1 MKKRSLALVAGVIAA
16 GILVASAAAA
26 VSFDPTCSLTP
37 SNGTGACGFVGKGDV
52 QSALG
57 YNNGKMQTNAGNLA
71 FTYSQA
77 VSQAVSSSAS
87 QTATESVSQTVSC
100 LQNAGPNTF
109 TREGTRDGGR
119 SGNRAGSRTGTQS
132 GSVSAAIDYAS
143 RTHNQVDGF
152 FLTAIGAGAFVA
164 SGTPIWGDATF
175 GEWTWGT
182 VNWGAWSP
190 GDVHVCLGGN
200 PNVTDLVDS
209 GVVDGTTQYGAVQ
222 YGATQYGAATPT
234 GPATLKV
241 NGVSLG

>member
-1 MKKRSLALVAGVIAA
+1 
-16 GILVASAAAA
+16 
-26 VSFDPTCSLTP
+26 
-37 SNGTGACGFVGKGDV
+37 
-52 QSALG
+52 
-57 YNNGKMQTNAGNLA
+57 MQANAGKLA
-71 FTYSQA
+71 FAYSQA
-77 VSQAVSSSAS
+77 VSQALSSSAS

-132 GSVSAAIDYAS
+132 GSVSSAIDYAS

-152 FLTAIGAGAFVA
+152 FLTAVGAGAFVA

-209 GVVDGTTQYGAVQ
+209 GVVDGTTQYGAVDTARPSMALLRLPARPRCTSTAWRSAKSAHPANVGERLRPLP
-222 YGATQYGAATPT
+222 YFVVRAGLVENGNGGAMAP
-234 GPATLKV
+234 PLIHD
-241 NGVSLG
+241 